1 MKPIERV
8 LVIDD
13 DETSI
18 FLIKRVLSSIGINNC
33 TQTALNGLAGL
44 NILKEAVE
52 HECLPQLILLDI
64 KMPVMDGFAFLEGL
78 EGLQNLNLSDTIIIL
93 LSSSQS
99 PWEKEKATKS
109 CVTAFLSKPLTKEKL
124 QSIID

>member
-18 FLIKRVLSSIGINNC
+18 FLTKRLLSKAGIGSH

-44 NILKEAVE
+44 NLIKEAVRQE
-52 HECLPQLILLDI
+52 RLPQLILIDI
-64 KMPVMDGFAFLEGL
+64 KMPVMDGFTFLEEL
-78 EGLQNLNLSDTIIIL
+78 EKLQDVDLSETKIVL
-93 LSSSQS
+93 LSSSHS
-99 PWEKEKATKS
+99 PWEVERAKRKS
-109 CVTAFLSKPLTKEKL
+109 ITAFFHKPLTKEKL
-124 QSIID
+124 QSIIG